1 MIRIKVF
8 YLDHPVVD
16 DQELIQ
22 KESFVVQKK
31 SLLKGGFRA
40 VMLDDPQGFIG
51 SDWYRKYSDKEQVE
65 FYIKSSGVYKLANLD
80 LTEGEM
86 YFEKSETPVYSQ
98 KRIFLNMPYDDH
110 FKTGLLKKLK
120 EQFEIRIEVGTN
132 DDYAKGSGAI
142 KLDSE
147 IFKDIRTALLFIADI
162 TPLSTKNDVSA
173 NDKWLANSNVMLEL
187 GYALAIKTAS
197 SIVITYDKNKADK
210 LQLPFD
216 IQSIKSVAYDSK
228 KIAEN
233 GFDRLIE
240 EVENLLKKKGI

>member
-1 MIRIKVF
+1 
-8 YLDHPVVD
+8 
-16 DQELIQ
+16 
-22 KESFVVQKK
+22 
-31 SLLKGGFRA
+31 
-40 VMLDDPQGFIG
+40 
-51 SDWYRKYSDKEQVE
+51 
-65 FYIKSSGVYKLANLD
+65 
-80 LTEGEM
+80 M

-98 KRIFLNMPYDDH
+98 KRIFVNMPYDDH

-240 EVENLLKKKGI
+240 